1 MSKKI
6 MALVLTL
13 SMLLCFAACGSE
25 TDSVETATSQ
35 SNSNETSEIVPASE
49 PEPDPKTTPEYHFR
63 VSFYRGC
70 TGAWRADRRGK
81 RKLENLLCYTG

>member
-1 MSKKI
+1 MSKKVTAI
-6 MALVLTL
+6 VLAL

-49 PEPDPKTTPEYHFR
+49 PEPDPKTTPEYHFTKAIQEL
-63 VSFYRGC
+63 S
-70 TGAWRADRRGK
+70 
-81 RKLENLLCYTG
+81 LIHI